1 MGEYAPISS
10 KGFCHASGM
19 SMAHIRATAEAHHGM
34 LDVEVNTFLV
44 GFHPDFDRI
53 VYCAVILFL
62 T

>member
-1 MGEYAPISS
+1 
-10 KGFCHASGM
+10 M
-19 SMAHIRATAEAHHGM
+19 SMAHTRATAETHHGM
-34 LDVEVNTFLV
+34 LDVEVNTLLV